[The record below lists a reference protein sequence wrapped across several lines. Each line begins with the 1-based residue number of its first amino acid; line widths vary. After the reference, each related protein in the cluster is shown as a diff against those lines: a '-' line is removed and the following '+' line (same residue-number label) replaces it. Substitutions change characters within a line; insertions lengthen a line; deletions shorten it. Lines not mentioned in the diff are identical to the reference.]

1 MLFRPD
7 HSRSGRFSLPAAL
20 PFPAT
25 TALLASPA
33 SPAPP
38 APPALLASPASPP
51 APAPSRGFAYRSSR
65 DTALPNDLKVLKVS
79 ASRSSSFLFP
89 PLPSSSLLFPLS
101 RPRPLFLFFSPRPSL
116 VLLFPFFRLSFLSAI
131 PIRFSAFSALL
142 SLAVFAF
149 RCCPFPRCPS
159 VLPALPS
166 LAVFAFR
173 CRPLPRSLPALSNDL
188 KVVKVFKVLK
198 VSASRSAPFS
208 SSSRSLTPSR
218 PTLFPATSLPRLLP
232 PRHRSPALPAEIF
245 LLLSFCFLF
254 VVL

>member
-79 ASRSSSFLFP
+79 ASRSSSFLFL
-89 PLPSSSLLFPLS
+89 PLPSSSLLFPPLPALS
-101 RPRPLFLFFSPRPSL
+101 PAPSLSLFFAPPL
-116 VLLFPFFRLSFLSAI
+116 PCPAFP
-131 PIRFSAFSALL
+131 
-142 SLAVFAF
+142 
-149 RCCPFPRCPS
+149 
-159 VLPALPS
+159 VLPALFPLRHSYSFFRFLRSAVPCGLCFPLLPVPS
-166 LAVFAFR
+166 LPVRSARSAVPCGLCF
-173 CRPLPRSLPALSNDL
+173 PLPTVASLFAC
-188 KVVKVFKVLK
+188 
-198 VSASRSAPFS
+198 
-208 SSSRSLTPSR
+208 SL
-218 PTLFPATSLPRLLP
+218 
-232 PRHRSPALPAEIF
+232 
-245 LLLSFCFLF
+245 
-254 VVL
+254 